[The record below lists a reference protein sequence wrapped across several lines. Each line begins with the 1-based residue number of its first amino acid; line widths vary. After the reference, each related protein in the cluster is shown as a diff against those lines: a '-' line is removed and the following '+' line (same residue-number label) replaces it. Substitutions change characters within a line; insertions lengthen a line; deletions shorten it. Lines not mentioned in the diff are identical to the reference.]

1 MKKAKLLLFSVSP
14 LIIVYLLHYTI
25 YNFDWYG
32 RILSIISILFC
43 VYWYYVGYK
52 SYDYAKTIKESL
64 LLGNCFAIVSI
75 VLILFQLLVLKRFS
89 FSIIGLALQ
98 MFFLP
103 MVRASSWVENIILFF
118 TPFRISEVNF
128 VISFIL
134 MMGIYYAGYKKIY
147 NREKRI

>member
-1 MKKAKLLLFSVSP
+1 MLLYSASP
-14 LIIVYLLHYTI
+14 LIIGYLLNYAI
-25 YNFDWYG
+25 YKFDWYG
-32 RILSIISILFC
+32 TILSIISILFC

-52 SYDYAKTIKESL
+52 SYDYSKTIKESL

-89 FSIIGLALQ
+89 FSIIGSAPQ

-103 MVRASSWVENIILFF
+103 MIRVSSWVENIVLFF
-118 TPFRISEVNF
+118 TPYRISTVNF